1 MGEKITQM
9 WTLSQNSKC
18 DESSVKDSSHLKIET
33 TSSLIEIVA
42 WNSF

>member
-1 MGEKITQM
+1 MGAKITQM

-18 DESSVKDSSHLKIET
+18 DESSAKDSSHLKIET
-33 TSSLIEIVA
+33 TPNLIEIMA